1 MFDFLPGLS
10 RCAEDAGR
18 ANPAAVGGPRSFVS
32 CSPDPGRTPLLLD
45 EVIDTC
51 ALGPKRESG
60 NQTSRADSF
69 SPFSYDS
76 LNKVLD
82 SSGKITRVAFLPNES
97 YAGRADNVLHTVII
111 PSSPT
116 HPPGSPHPGTSL
128 AGAPASGGRLPWL
141 FGRLEPREEVVR
153 SLPSRV
159 VAGRIRGSFKEA
171 K

>member
-1 MFDFLPGLS
+1 MFG
-10 RCAEDAGR
+10 GR
-18 ANPAAVGGPRSFVS
+18 SARRADPAAIGGPRSFVS
-32 CSPDPGRTPLLLD
+32 CSPDPRRTSLLLD
-45 EVIDTC
+45 ETRLQIPAPWGRRVNRGNPT
-51 ALGPKRESG
+51 SG
-60 NQTSRADSF
+60 TDSF
-69 SPFSYDS
+69 SPFSYGS

-116 HPPGSPHPGTSL
+116 HPPGSSHPGTSL
-128 AGAPASGGRLPWL
+128 VGTPASGGRLSWI
-141 FGRLEPREEVVR
+141 FGRLEPREELVR
-153 SLPSRV
+153 SLPSLA

>member
-1 MFDFLPGLS
+1 MFG
-10 RCAEDAGR
+10 GR
-18 ANPAAVGGPRSFVS
+18 GARQADPAAVGGPRSFVS

-45 EVIDTC
+45 GVIDIST
-51 ALGPKRESG
+51 LRPKSKSGGPDLW
-60 NQTSRADSF
+60 ADSF
-69 SPFSYDS
+69 SPFSYGS

-128 AGAPASGGRLPWL
+128 AGAPASGGRLSWL

-159 VAGRIRGSFKEA
+159 AAGRIRGSFKEA